1 MNGKQAKRLR
11 KEATG
16 NSSELQVQYYV
27 EKDKDGQT
35 KQSLVPLPAQY
46 DEGSSRWQYKLL
58 KKKYKDS
65 SLNQLLN

>member
-16 NSSELQVQYYV
+16 DNSELRVQYYV

-46 DEGSSRWQYKLL
+46 DEDSSRWQYKLL
-58 KKKYKDS
+58 KKKYKC
-65 SLNQLLN
+65 